1 MFLDIY
7 IHNKYPKSYIMS
19 NTKNPAQLQ
28 DALNNYLG
36 DSATQQSTQGQEMDC
51 TSGVCVIKGDKSL
64 VEKINKKILTDDG
77 RQLLI

>member
-1 MFLDIY
+1 M
-7 IHNKYPKSYIMS
+7 N

-36 DSATQQSTQGQEMDC
+36 DAAIQQEQPNQEMDC
-51 TSGVCVIKGDKSL
+51 SSGVCVIKGDKSL